1 MTAKDDRK
9 NAEGYNDP
17 TAYNA
22 IKNVEQEQD
31 KDDVR
36 FHQLL
41 NTLFSLCELAD
52 FHIEGRVVLN
62 GKGLEV
68 GEMKICKV
76 RSDRSTCSA
85 CIATQEMFNV
95 VDDCS
100 KCKSNTDIYEL
111 LQIGT
116 GFWSGDYA
124 MVQKDG
130 KITKVSL
137 SRVYD
142 VKEI

>member
-41 NTLFSLCELAD
+41 NMLFSLCELAD
-52 FHIEGRVVLN
+52 FHIEGRVVLKDKRTGN
-62 GKGLEV
+62 LRGGGGAGLSGTDTKKGT
-68 GEMKICKV
+68 
-76 RSDRSTCSA
+76 S
-85 CIATQEMFNV
+85 
-95 VDDCS
+95 
-100 KCKSNTDIYEL
+100 
-111 LQIGT
+111 
-116 GFWSGDYA
+116 
-124 MVQKDG
+124 
-130 KITKVSL
+130 VSL
-137 SRVYD
+137 LSDHR
-142 VKEI
+142 